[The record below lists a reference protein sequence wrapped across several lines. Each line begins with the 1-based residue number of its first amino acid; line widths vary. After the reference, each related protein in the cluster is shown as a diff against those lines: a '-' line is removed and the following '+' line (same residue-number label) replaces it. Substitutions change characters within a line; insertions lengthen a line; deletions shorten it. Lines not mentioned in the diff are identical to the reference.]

1 MSNVV
6 NVSNVY
12 RRILNIFSLLLFII
26 DDDFQDVGI
35 DDDVMDILFV
45 VFFIKINGDKEIK
58 VNVNQLLENEE
69 IEEVIDEQV
78 SVYYRDYCFV

>member
-58 VNVNQLLENEE
+58 VNVNQSLENEE
-69 IEEVIDEQV
+69 IEEVIDE
-78 SVYYRDYCFV
+78 